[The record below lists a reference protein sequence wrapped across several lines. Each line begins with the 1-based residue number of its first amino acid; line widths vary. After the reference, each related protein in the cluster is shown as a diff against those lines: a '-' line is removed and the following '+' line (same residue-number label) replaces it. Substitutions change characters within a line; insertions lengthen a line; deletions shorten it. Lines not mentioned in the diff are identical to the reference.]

1 MTDTS
6 PRPDIAH
13 QTPATFERSFRVR
26 FYECDPYGHVNHAN
40 FLRYIQETAFDA
52 SAAAGYDFERY
63 RKLGHQW
70 LIRETDITYLRPL
83 VFGDSVIVRTWV
95 GDFRRVRSRRMYEL
109 RRMDGSELV
118 ARASTEWVYLNS
130 ETLRPASIPAEMV
143 EAFSHSA
150 MTTGERRE
158 PFPEMPPPPAGVFEI
173 RRRVE
178 WRDLDPAGHVNNAN
192 YLAYIEECNT
202 QVAAYFG
209 WPLDRIMAAN
219 MAIVA
224 RRYRIEYLEPAV
236 IDDEVA
242 VTTYIANVRRST
254 AERFHEIR
262 RVADGKLLARA
273 TALWVF
279 IDLTTGRPIRIPN
292 DFMDSFRPNVA
303 AT

>member
-1 MTDTS
+1 MGEPE
-6 PRPDIAH
+6 PRR
-13 QTPATFERSFRVR
+13 QRGQFRLEGR
-26 FYECDPYGHVNHAN
+26 
-40 FLRYIQETAFDA
+40 
-52 SAAAGYDFERY
+52 
-63 RKLGHQW
+63 LG
-70 LIRETDITYLRPL
+70 L
-83 VFGDSVIVRTWV
+83 G
-95 GDFRRVRSRRMYEL
+95 G
-109 RRMDGSELV
+109 G
-118 ARASTEWVYLNS
+118 AR
-130 ETLRPASIPAEMV
+130 
-143 EAFSHSA
+143 
-150 MTTGERRE
+150 
-158 PFPEMPPPPAGVFEI
+158 
-173 RRRVE
+173 
-178 WRDLDPAGHVNNAN
+178 LDPAGHVNNAN

-303 AT
+303 VT

>member
-1 MTDTS
+1 MTDSS
-6 PRPDIAH
+6 PRPDIAN
-13 QTPATFERSFRVR
+13 QTPDTFERSFRVR

-143 EAFSHSA
+143 DHIEIKPADPGECPTPGKVLNGDAESDGGWVLEGSSANGNPFSTMIEAGLSGKGSQL
-150 MTTGERRE
+150 RK
-158 PFPEMPPPPAGVFEI
+158 
-173 RRRVE
+173 
-178 WRDLDPAGHVNNAN
+178 
-192 YLAYIEECNT
+192 
-202 QVAAYFG
+202 
-209 WPLDRIMAAN
+209 
-219 MAIVA
+219 
-224 RRYRIEYLEPAV
+224 
-236 IDDEVA
+236 
-242 VTTYIANVRRST
+242 RS
-254 AERFHEIR
+254 
-262 RVADGKLLARA
+262 
-273 TALWVF
+273 
-279 IDLTTGRPIRIPN
+279 
-292 DFMDSFRPNVA
+292 SFKP
-303 AT
+303 